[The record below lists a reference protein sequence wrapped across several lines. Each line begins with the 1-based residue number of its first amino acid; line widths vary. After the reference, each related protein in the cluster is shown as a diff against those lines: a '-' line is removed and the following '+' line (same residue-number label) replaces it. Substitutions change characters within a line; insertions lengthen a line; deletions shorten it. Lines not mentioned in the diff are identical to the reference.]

1 MDCRAFPAVT
11 GLGMT
16 INYDDEYNTRAYA
29 PDHVEVLGRI
39 ASSAARYRAQATAGK
54 RTELDVPYG
63 VTPRQIV
70 DIFYSSAGPNA
81 PVAVFIHGGF
91 WRALQPSAFSGVAAG
106 LNARGVTVALPGYDL
121 CPQVGIGDI
130 VEQMRQAVLFLY
142 KRFGKRMLVLG
153 HSAGGHLASC
163 MVATDWAKLGAP
175 ADLVPAAMGIS
186 GLYDLSPLVHTAMN
200 TDWKLTDAEAR
211 RLSPLLMPAPKG
223 KVFDCVVG
231 GIESAEF
238 LRQSRILADA
248 WGKASVTTRYD
259 APAGIHHFTVI
270 EPLGD
275 PNSTM
280 VNRLLELLPK
290 H

>member
-1 MDCRAFPAVT
+1 
-11 GLGMT
+11 MT

-29 PDHVEVLGRI
+29 PDHMEVLARI
-39 ASSAARYRAQATAGK
+39 AKGAADYRAKATAEK
-54 RTELDVPYG
+54 RAELDVRYG
-63 VTPRQIV
+63 ATPRQIV

-130 VEQMRQAVLFLY
+130 VEQMRTALLFLH
-142 KRFGKRMLVLG
+142 KRFGKRMVVAG
-153 HSAGGHLASC
+153 HSAGGHLAGC
-163 MVATDWAKLGAP
+163 MLATDWAKHGAP

-186 GLYDLSPLVHTAMN
+186 GLYDLPPLTQTAMN
-200 TDWKLTDAEAR
+200 ADWKLTDAEAK
-211 RLSPLLMPAPKG
+211 RLSPLLWPAPKG
-223 KVFDCVVG
+223 KVFDALVG

-238 LRQSRILADA
+238 LRQSRVLADA
-248 WGKASVTTRYD
+248 WGKAGVTTRYD

-275 PNSTM
+275 PDSAM
-280 VNRLLELLPK
+280 VTRLLELLPK
-290 H
+290 N